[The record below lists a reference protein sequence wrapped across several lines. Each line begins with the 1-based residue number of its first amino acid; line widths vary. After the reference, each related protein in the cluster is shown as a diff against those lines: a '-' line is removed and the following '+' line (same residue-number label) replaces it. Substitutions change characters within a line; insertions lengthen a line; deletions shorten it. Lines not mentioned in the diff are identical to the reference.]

1 LLHYHINRVI
11 ERSKEQMDISRPCYR
26 FNSAIV
32 RNPSASVVCGLRT
45 NDNGDPDYSRLK
57 LEHEAYVAALESL
70 GIEVTELPELK
81 FFPDSVF
88 VEDPALVFSEGAIL
102 LRSGAAS
109 RQGETN
115 EISPILQDVFDTVL
129 ELPQPG
135 HADGGDILVTP
146 KSVLIGLSKRTDS
159 VGATGLI
166 ECLKIFGYN
175 GKIVNTPDGVLHF
188 KTECSL
194 LDEETILVTRRMAQ
208 SGLFEGFRKIQIPD
222 GEEPAANVVRINDSV
237 LVSARY
243 QRTIEILEKNGYLT
257 APVKTVEIEKIDAGL
272 SCMSLRWYRC

>member
-1 LLHYHINRVI
+1 M
-11 ERSKEQMDISRPCYR
+11 EISRPCYQ

-32 RNPSASVVCGLRT
+32 RTPSVSVVCGLRT
-45 NDNGDPDYSRLK
+45 NDYGNPDYYRLK

-70 GIEVTELPELK
+70 GIEVTVLPELK
-81 FFPDSVF
+81 EFPDSVF

-115 EISPILQDVFDTVL
+115 EISPILRDLFDTVL

-159 VGATGLI
+159 IGATGLI
-166 ECLKIFGYN
+166 ECLKILGYK

-194 LDEETILVTRRMAQ
+194 LDEETIVVTRRMAQ
-208 SGLFEGFRKIQIPD
+208 SGFFEGFRKIQIPD

-243 QRTIEILEKNGYLT
+243 QRTIEILDKNGYLIV
-257 APVKTVEIEKIDAGL
+257 PVKTTEIEKIDAGL

>member
-1 LLHYHINRVI
+1 
-11 ERSKEQMDISRPCYR
+11 MDISRPCYR

-32 RNPSASVVCGLRT
+32 RNPSASVVCGLRA

-57 LEHEAYVAALESL
+57 IEHEAYVTALESL
-70 GIEVTELPELK
+70 RIEVTVLPELK
-81 FFPDSVF
+81 DFPDSVF
-88 VEDPALVFSEGAIL
+88 VEDPALVFTQGAIL

-115 EISPILQDVFDTVL
+115 EISPILQDLFDTVL

-146 KSVLIGLSKRTDS
+146 KSVLIGLSKRTDP
-159 VGATGLI
+159 VGASGLI
-166 ECLKIFGYN
+166 KCLEILGYN

-222 GEEPAANVVRINDSV
+222 GEEPAANIVRINDSV
-237 LVSARY
+237 LVSAHY
-243 QRTIEILEKNGYLT
+243 QRTIEILEKNSYSTLPINT
-257 APVKTVEIEKIDAGL
+257 TEVEKIDAGL
-272 SCMSLRWYRC
+272 SCMSLRWFRC

>member
-1 LLHYHINRVI
+1 
-11 ERSKEQMDISRPCYR
+11 MDISRPCYQ

-32 RNPSASVVCGLRT
+32 RTPSASVVCGLRA
-45 NDNGDPDYSRLK
+45 NDNGDPEYYRLK
-57 LEHEAYVAALESL
+57 LEHEAYITALELL
-70 GIEVTELPELK
+70 GIEVTVLPEIK
-81 FFPDSVF
+81 DFPDSVF
-88 VEDPALVFSEGAIL
+88 VEDPALVFTEGAIF

-109 RQGETN
+109 RQDETK
-115 EISPILQDVFDTVL
+115 EISPILHDLFDTVL

-146 KSVLIGLSKRTDS
+146 KLVFIGLSKRTDPI
-159 VGATGLI
+159 GATGLI
-166 ECLKIFGYN
+166 KCLKIFGYN
-175 GKIVNTPDGVLHF
+175 GEIVNTPDGVLHF

-208 SGLFEGFRKIQIPD
+208 SGLFDGFRKIQIPD

-243 QRTIEILEKNGYLT
+243 QRTIEILEKNGYST
-257 APVKTVEIEKIDAGL
+257 VPVKTTEIEKIDAGL
-272 SCMSLRWYRC
+272 SCMSLRWFCR

>member
-1 LLHYHINRVI
+1 MHNHINYII
-11 ERSKEQMDISRPCYR
+11 ERSNGQMDIARPCYR

-32 RNPSASVVCGLRT
+32 RKPSASVVCGLRA

-57 LEHEAYVAALESL
+57 LEHEAYVTALESL
-70 GIEVTELPELK
+70 GIEVTVLPELAD
-81 FFPDSVF
+81 FPDSVF
-88 VEDPALVFSEGAIL
+88 VEDPALVFTEGAIL

-115 EISPILQDVFDTVL
+115 EISPILKDLFDTVL

-146 KSVLIGLSKRTDS
+146 KSVLIGLSKRTDP
-159 VGATGLI
+159 VGATGLL
-166 ECLKIFGYN
+166 ECLKVHGYK
-175 GKIVNTPDGVLHF
+175 GEIVNTPDGVLHF

-194 LDEETILVTRRMAQ
+194 LDEETVLVTRRMAQ
-208 SGLFEGFRKIQIPD
+208 SGLFEGFRKIQVPD

-243 QRTIEILEKNGYLT
+243 HRTIDLLDKNGYST
-257 APVKTVEIEKIDAGL
+257 VPVKTTEIEKIDAGL
-272 SCMSLRWYRC
+272 SCMSLRWFR